1 MALDAPTLLTI
12 TIALAVAAAGY
23 LAIEW
28 RPVRESALLYWS
40 GGFALIGVGSLLAL
54 LRSQGFL
61 LVGIWFANGLLVF
74 VHGLFLLGVA
84 RFTGRRLSLGW
95 WAFALIW
102 LGLLLLP
109 NEPWWSKVMLVV
121 NSLLVGTLAVR
132 AGLLLRRR
140 HAGERQLRHVL
151 LGHGSFYFTK
161 MIPPLMPGALLN
173 LESYRGAIIQVS
185 LVEGVMAVMLIA
197 LSMTG
202 TVRYRREQRIERL
215 AGSDPLTGLHNRRAL
230 EAEAPHLLGKAIP
243 ERPGALLLID
253 LDNFKL
259 ANDLH
264 GHAAGDGLLVALS
277 ELLRSAL
284 PRQALAARL
293 GGDEFVVLLGGASQA
308 EVVALADSLR
318 ERFSL
323 LATQRLATPE
333 RVTLSIGAVLFDQ
346 PPRSLADL
354 LAQGDRALYE
364 AKRGGRDGVRMSKG

>member
-1 MALDAPTLLTI
+1 MPA
-12 TIALAVAAAGY
+12 
-23 LAIEW
+23 
-28 RPVRESALLYWS
+28 S
-40 GGFALIGVGSLLAL
+40 GSYVSCCWDMVSSIYFA
-54 LRSQGFL
+54 
-61 LVGIWFANGLLVF
+61 
-74 VHGLFLLGVA
+74 
-84 RFTGRRLSLGW
+84 
-95 WAFALIW
+95 
-102 LGLLLLP
+102 
-109 NEPWWSKVMLVV
+109 
-121 NSLLVGTLAVR
+121 
-132 AGLLLRRR
+132 
-140 HAGERQLRHVL
+140 
-151 LGHGSFYFTK
+151 K

-230 EAEAPHLLGKAIP
+230 ETEAPRLLGMATP
-243 ERPGALLLID
+243 ACPGALLLID

-259 ANDLH
+259 ASDLH
-264 GHAAGDGLLVALS
+264 GHAAGDGLLIALS

-284 PRQALAARL
+284 PRQSLAARL
-293 GGDEFVVLLGGASQA
+293 GGDEFVALLGGMGHA

-318 ERFSL
+318 ERFGL

-333 RVTLSIGAVLFDQ
+333 RVTLSIGAVLFDH

-364 AKRGGRDGVRMSKG
+364 AKRGGRDGVRLSKG

>member
-12 TIALAVAAAGY
+12 TIALAAAAAGY

-28 RPVRESALLYWS
+28 RSVRESALLYWS
-40 GGFALIGVGSLLAL
+40 AGFALICVGSTLAL
-54 LRSQGFL
+54 LRSQGLL
-61 LVGIWFANGLLVF
+61 LVGIWFANGLLIF

-95 WAFALIW
+95 WAIAALW
-102 LGLLLLP
+102 VGLLLLP

-121 NSLLVGTLAVR
+121 QSFLIGILAIR

-140 HAGERQLRHVL
+140 NAGERQLRAVL
-151 LGHGSFYFTK
+151 LIHGLFYLTK
-161 MIPPLMPGALLN
+161 MIPPLTPGTLIDLAV
-173 LESYRGAIIQVS
+173 YRGAIIQIS

-230 EAEAPHLLGKAIP
+230 ETEAPRLFGMTTP

-259 ANDLH
+259 ANDLY
-264 GHAAGDGLLVALS
+264 GHAAGDGLLIALS
-277 ELLRSAL
+277 ELLRATL
-284 PRQALAARL
+284 PRRALAARL
-293 GGDEFVVLLGGASQA
+293 GGDEFVALLGGLSQA
-308 EVVALADSLR
+308 EVIALADGLR

-333 RVTLSIGAVLFDQ
+333 RVTLSIGAVLFDH

-364 AKRGGRDGVRMSKG
+364 AKRGGRDGVRVSKG